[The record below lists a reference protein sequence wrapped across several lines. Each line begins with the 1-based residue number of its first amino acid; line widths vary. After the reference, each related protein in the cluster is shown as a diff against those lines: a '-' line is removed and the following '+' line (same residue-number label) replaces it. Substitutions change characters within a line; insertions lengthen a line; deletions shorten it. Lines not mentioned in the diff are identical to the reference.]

1 MLEGRGDGPV
11 KRDLLLL
18 FLCLCVLGGAAWVGR
33 DRVVSAVTVPS
44 EMERV
49 LILDAGH
56 GGEDGG
62 ASSASGNTES
72 GINLDIV
79 RKTEALMAFLGVRTE
94 LTRSEDRSMH
104 SEGARTL
111 REKKVSDLKNR
122 AAFIAEFPDAML
134 ISVHQNYFTDTRYS
148 GAQVF
153 YNAGDVSRQ
162 WGEGTQEVLRQALDR
177 ENDRRAKPMPDGIYL
192 FEHINCPAI
201 LVECGFLS
209 NGEEAS
215 LLLTDS
221 YQRKIAVALAG
232 AYVHELQMIPDVWGG
247 E

>member
-18 FLCLCVLGGAAWVGR
+18 FLCLCILGGAAWMGR
-33 DRVVSAVTVPS
+33 DRVVSAVTAPVDVD
-44 EMERV
+44 RV

-62 ASSASGNTES
+62 ASSASGKMES
-72 GINLDIV
+72 DINLDIV
-79 RKTEALMAFLGVRTE
+79 LKTEALMAFLGVRTE

-104 SEGARTL
+104 SEGARTI

-122 AAFIAEFPDAML
+122 AAFISGFPNAML
-134 ISVHQNYFTDTRYS
+134 ISVHQNHFTDTRYS
-148 GAQVF
+148 GAQTF
-153 YNAGDVSRQ
+153 YSTGDMSRQ
-162 WGEGTQEVLRQALDR
+162 WGEGTQEILRQTLDR
-177 ENDRRAKPMPDGIYL
+177 QNDRRAKPMPDGIYL
-192 FEHINCPAI
+192 FEHISCPAI

-215 LLLTDS
+215 LLLTDT

-232 AYVHELQMIPDVWGG
+232 ADRKSVV
-247 E
+247 

>member
-18 FLCLCVLGGAAWVGR
+18 FLCLCILGGAAWMGR
-33 DRVVSAVTVPS
+33 DRVVSAVTAPVDVD
-44 EMERV
+44 RV

-62 ASSASGNTES
+62 ASSASGKMES

-79 RKTEALMAFLGVRTE
+79 LKTEALMAFLGVRTE

-104 SEGARTL
+104 SEGARTI

-122 AAFIAEFPDAML
+122 AAFISGFPNAML
-134 ISVHQNYFTDTRYS
+134 ISVHQNHFTDTRYS
-148 GAQVF
+148 GAQTF
-153 YNAGDVSRQ
+153 YSTGDTSRQ
-162 WGEGTQEVLRQALDR
+162 WGEGTQEILRQTLDR
-177 ENDRRAKPMPDGIYL
+177 QNDRRAKPMPDGIYL
-192 FEHINCPAI
+192 FEHISCPAI

-215 LLLTDS
+215 LLLTDT
-221 YQRKIAVALAG
+221 YQRKLRWHWPG
-232 AYVHELQMIPDVWGG
+232 HMSRNYR
-247 E
+247 

>member
-1 MLEGRGDGPV
+1 MLEGRGDWPV
-11 KRDLLLL
+11 KRDALLL
-18 FLCLCVLGGAAWVGR
+18 FLCLCVLAGAAQVGR
-33 DRVVSAVTVPS
+33 SRVVSAVSAAP
-44 EMERV
+44 EQERV

-62 ASSASGNTES
+62 ASTASGDRES
-72 GINLDIV
+72 GINLSIV

-104 SEGARTL
+104 SEDAHTI

-122 AAFIAEFPDAML
+122 AAFISGFPNAML
-134 ISVHQNYFTDTRYS
+134 ISVHQNYFTDSRYS
-148 GAQVF
+148 GAQTF
-153 YNAGDVSRQ
+153 FNTGEVSRQ
-162 WGEGTQEVLRQALDR
+162 WGESTQDVLRQVLDR
-177 ENDRRAKPMPDGIYL
+177 ENDRRAKPMPDGVYL
-192 FEHINCPAI
+192 FEHISCPAL

-215 LLLTDS
+215 LLLTDA

-232 AYVHELQMIPDVWGG
+232 AYVRELQMIPTVWEGK
-247 E
+247 

>member
-18 FLCLCVLGGAAWVGR
+18 FLCLCILGGAAWMGR
-33 DRVVSAVTVPS
+33 DRVVSAVTAPVDVD
-44 EMERV
+44 RV

-62 ASSASGNTES
+62 ASSASGKMES
-72 GINLDIV
+72 DINLDIV
-79 RKTEALMAFLGVRTE
+79 LKTEALMAFLGVRTE

-104 SEGARTL
+104 SEGARTI

-122 AAFIAEFPDAML
+122 AAFISGFPNAML
-134 ISVHQNYFTDTRYS
+134 ISVHQNHFTDTRYS
-148 GAQVF
+148 GAQTF
-153 YNAGDVSRQ
+153 YSTGDMSRQ
-162 WGEGTQEVLRQALDR
+162 WGEGTQEILRQTLDR
-177 ENDRRAKPMPDGIYL
+177 QNDRRAKPMPDGIYL
-192 FEHINCPAI
+192 FEHISCPAI

-209 NGEEAS
+209 NGEEGS
-215 LLLTDS
+215 LLLTDT

-232 AYVHELQMIPDVWGG
+232 AYVQELQMIPSVWGG

>member
-1 MLEGRGDGPV
+1 M

-18 FLCLCVLGGAAWVGR
+18 FLCFCILGGAAWLGN
-33 DRVVSAVTVPS
+33 DRVVPAVSVLPVG
-44 EMERV
+44 ERV

-62 ASSASGNTES
+62 ASSASGSKES
-72 GINLDIV
+72 DINLGIV
-79 RKTEALMAFLGVRTE
+79 LKTEALMGFLGVRTE

-104 SEGARTL
+104 SEGASTI

-122 AAFIAEFPDAML
+122 VVFVKNFPDAML
-134 ISVHQNYFTDTRYS
+134 ISVHQNHFTDARYS
-148 GAQVF
+148 GSQVF
-153 YNAGDVSRQ
+153 YNGGDVSRQ
-162 WGEGTQEVLRQALDR
+162 WGEGTQEILRQVLAPGNSRD
-177 ENDRRAKPMPDGIYL
+177 AKPMPDGIYL
-192 FEHINCPAI
+192 FEHISCPSI

-215 LLLTDS
+215 LLLTDA
-221 YQRKIAVALAG
+221 YQRKISLALAG
-232 AYVHELQMIPDVWGG
+232 AYLQEIQMIPTVWEG

>member
-1 MLEGRGDGPV
+1 M

-18 FLCLCVLGGAAWVGR
+18 FLCLCIIGSTVWLGR
-33 DRVVSAVTVPS
+33 DGVVSAISVSPNW
-44 EMERV
+44 ERV

-62 ASSASGNTES
+62 ASSAGGSKES
-72 GINLDIV
+72 DINLGIV
-79 RKTEALMAFLGVRTE
+79 LKTEALMAFLGFRTE

-104 SEGARTL
+104 SEGASTI

-122 AAFIAEFPDAML
+122 VAFVKSFPNSML
-134 ISVHQNYFTDTRYS
+134 ISVHQNHFTDTRYN

-153 YNAGDVSRQ
+153 YNGGDISRQ
-162 WGEGTQEVLRQALDR
+162 WGEGTQDVLRQTLR
-177 ENDRRAKPMPDGIYL
+177 PGNNRNAKPVPDGIYL
-192 FEHINCPAI
+192 FEHVSCPAI

-215 LLLTDS
+215 LLLTGA
-221 YQRKIAVALAG
+221 YQRKISIALIA
-232 AYVHELQMIPDVWGG
+232 AYLKELQMIPTVWGG

>member
-1 MLEGRGDGPV
+1 M

-18 FLCLCVLGGAAWVGR
+18 FLCLCILGGAVWFGN
-33 DRVVSAVTVPS
+33 DRVAPAVSLLPGD
-44 EMERV
+44 ERV

-62 ASSASGNTES
+62 ASSASGSKES
-72 GINLDIV
+72 DINLNIV
-79 RKTEALMAFLGVRTE
+79 LKTEALMAFLGVETK
-94 LTRSEDRSMH
+94 LTRAEDISIH
-104 SEGARTL
+104 SGGASTI

-122 AAFIAEFPDAML
+122 VAIVEGTTNAMF
-134 ISVHQNYFTDTRYS
+134 ISVHQNHFTDPRYS

-153 YNAGDVSRQ
+153 YNEGDASRQ
-162 WGEGTQEVLRQALDR
+162 WGEGTQELLRQVVSPGNNRD
-177 ENDRRAKPMPDGIYL
+177 AKPVPNGIYL
-192 FEHINCPAI
+192 FEHISCPAI

-215 LLLTDS
+215 LLLTDT
-221 YQRKIAVALAG
+221 YQRKISVALAG
-232 AYVHELQMIPDVWGG
+232 AYLQQLQMTPTVLRG

>member
-1 MLEGRGDGPV
+1 MLEGRGDWLV

-18 FLCLCVLGGAAWVGR
+18 FLCLCVLGGAAWIGR
-33 DRVVSAVTVPS
+33 DRVASAVSAPPDT
-44 EMERV
+44 ERV
-49 LILDAGH
+49 LILDPGH

-62 ASSASGNTES
+62 ASAASGTTES

-79 RKTEALMAFLGVRTE
+79 LKTEALMAFLGVRTE

-104 SEGARTL
+104 SEGARTI

-122 AAFIAEFPDAML
+122 VAFISGFSNAMV
-134 ISVHQNYFTDTRYS
+134 ISVHQNHFTDTRYS
-148 GAQVF
+148 GAQAF
-153 YNAGDVSRQ
+153 YNGGDLSRQ
-162 WGEGTQEVLRQALDR
+162 WGESTQEVLRQVLDR
-177 ENDRRAKPMPDGIYL
+177 NNDRRAKPMPDGIYL
-192 FEHINCPAI
+192 FEHISCPAI

-215 LLLTDS
+215 LLMTDT

-232 AYVHELQMIPDVWGG
+232 SYVRELQMIPTVWGG

>member
-1 MLEGRGDGPV
+1 M

-18 FLCLCVLGGAAWVGR
+18 FLCLCILGGAAWMGR
-33 DRVVSAVTVPS
+33 DRVVSAVTAPVDVD
-44 EMERV
+44 RV

-62 ASSASGNTES
+62 ASSASGKMES

-79 RKTEALMAFLGVRTE
+79 LKTEALMAFLGVRTE

-104 SEGARTL
+104 SEGARTI

-122 AAFIAEFPDAML
+122 AAFISGF
-134 ISVHQNYFTDTRYS
+134 RYS
-148 GAQVF
+148 GAQTF
-153 YNAGDVSRQ
+153 YSAGDMSRQ
-162 WGEGTQEVLRQALDR
+162 WGEGTQEILRQTLDR
-177 ENDRRAKPMPDGIYL
+177 QNDRRAKPMPDGIYL
-192 FEHINCPAI
+192 FEHISCPAI

-215 LLLTDS
+215 LLLTDT

-232 AYVHELQMIPDVWGG
+232 AYVQELQMIPSVWGG

>member
-1 MLEGRGDGPV
+1 M

-18 FLCLCVLGGAAWVGR
+18 FLCLCILGAATWLGR
-33 DRVVSAVTVPS
+33 GKVTSAIADSPDG
-44 EMERV
+44 ERV

-62 ASSASGNTES
+62 ASSAGGGKES
-72 GINLDIV
+72 DINLGIV
-79 RKTEALMAFLGVRTE
+79 LKTEALMGFLGVRTE

-104 SEGARTL
+104 SDGASTIRA
-111 REKKVSDLKNR
+111 KKVSDLKNR
-122 AAFIAEFPDAML
+122 VAFVESIPDAML
-134 ISVHQNYFTDTRYS
+134 LSVHQNHFTDSRYS

-153 YNAGDVSRQ
+153 YNSGDVSRQ
-162 WGEGTQEVLRQALDR
+162 WGEGTQSVLRQVLNPD
-177 ENDRRAKPMPDGIYL
+177 NDRKAKPMPDGIYL
-192 FEHINCPAI
+192 FEHVSCPSI

-215 LLLTDS
+215 LLQTDA
-221 YQRKIAVALAG
+221 YQRKISLVLAG
-232 AYVHELQMIPDVWGG
+232 AYLQEIQMIPTVWEG

>member
-1 MLEGRGDGPV
+1 M

-18 FLCLCVLGGAAWVGR
+18 FLCLCILGGASWLGQDKVAAAVAHTSERGR
-33 DRVVSAVTVPS
+33 I
-44 EMERV
+44 

-62 ASSASGNTES
+62 ASSAGGSKES
-72 GINLDIV
+72 DINLNIV
-79 RKTEALMAFLGVRTE
+79 LKTEALMAFLGVRTE

-104 SEGARTL
+104 SEGASTI

-122 AAFIAEFPDAML
+122 VEFVNSISDAML
-134 ISVHQNYFTDTRYS
+134 ISVHQNYFTDARYN

-153 YNAGDVSRQ
+153 YNGGDVSRQ
-162 WGEGTQEVLRQALDR
+162 WGEGTQEVLRQTLDPD
-177 ENDRRAKPMPDGIYL
+177 NNRAAKVMPDNIYL
-192 FEHINCPAI
+192 FSHISCPAI

-215 LLLTDS
+215 LLLTDT
-221 YQRKIAVALAG
+221 YQRKISLAITG
-232 AYVHELQMIPDVWGG
+232 AYLQELQMIPTVWGG